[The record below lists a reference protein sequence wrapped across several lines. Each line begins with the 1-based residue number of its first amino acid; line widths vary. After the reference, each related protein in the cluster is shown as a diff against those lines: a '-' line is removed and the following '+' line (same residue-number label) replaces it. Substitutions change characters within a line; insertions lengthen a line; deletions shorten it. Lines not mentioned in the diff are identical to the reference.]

1 MDKIAIV
8 GTGLIGTSLG
18 MAIRQN
24 MPKAASI
31 VGTDRDRGN
40 SSDAQKMGALDRVEN
55 SLRTAVEGADIVVV
69 ATPVTAIRDVFVAI
83 APHLSQGCIVTDTGS
98 SKSEVMRWAEETLP
112 GHVSFVG
119 GHPMAGKETA
129 GPKNAD
135 AGLFRNKTYCIIP
148 APRARAEAVNTW
160 VKIVEGIGARHY
172 FIDPGEHDSFVAA
185 ASHLP
190 ALLSVALVRTTSK
203 SPSWADIAKVASTGY
218 RDITRL
224 ASGDPI
230 MHRDICS
237 TNSDLI
243 VSWIDAFMYELY
255 DMRER
260 IIKAGDGDASYIED
274 TFSDALYRRQ
284 QWITGSVTP
293 GANLLDA
300 REPLPTFGES
310 MGQLLIG
317 SRLMEHQKRLMEGW
331 GRGRRGNQDGDDGK
345 PEEKR

>member
-8 GTGLIGTSLG
+8 GTGLIGASLG
-18 MAIRQN
+18 MAIRQS
-24 MPKAASI
+24 MPKAATV
-31 VGTDRDRGN
+31 VGTDRDRGH
-40 SSDAQKMGALDRVEN
+40 SSDAQKMGALDKVEN
-55 SLRTAVEGADIVVV
+55 SLRSAVEGADIVVV
-69 ATPVTAIRDVFVAI
+69 AVPVTAIRDVFEAVA
-83 APHLSQGCIVTDTGS
+83 PYLSHGCLVTDTGS
-98 SKSEVMRWAEETLP
+98 SKGEVMRWAEEALP
-112 GHVSFVG
+112 DHVNFVG

-129 GPKNAD
+129 GPKHAEAN
-135 AGLFRNKTYCIIP
+135 LFRNKTYCVIP
-148 APRARAEAVNTW
+148 APRARADAVNKW

-172 FIDPGEHDSFVAA
+172 FIDAGEHDSFVAA

-237 TNSDLI
+237 TNSEYI

-260 IIKAGDGDASYIED
+260 VIKAGEGEPAYIEE
-274 TFSDALYRRQ
+274 TLGDALYRRQ
-284 QWITGSVTP
+284 QWMTGSVTP
-293 GANLLDA
+293 GTNLLDA
-300 REPLPTFGES
+300 REPLPTFGEN
-310 MGQLLIG
+310 MGQLLLG

-331 GRGRRGNQDGDDGK
+331 GRGGRQQD
-345 PEEKR
+345 EKEDEKK

>member
-18 MAIRQN
+18 MAIRQS
-24 MPKAASI
+24 MPKSATVI
-31 VGTDRDRGN
+31 GTDRDRGN
-40 SSDAQKMGALDRVEN
+40 ASDAQKMGALDKVEN
-55 SLRTAVEGADIVVV
+55 SLRSAVEGADIVVV
-69 ATPVTAIRDVFVAI
+69 AVPVTAIRDVFEAI
-83 APHLSQGCIVTDTGS
+83 APFLSQGCLVTDTGS
-98 SKSEVMRWAEETLP
+98 SKGEVMRWADEALP
-112 GHVSFVG
+112 DHINFVG

-129 GPKNAD
+129 GPKHAE
-135 AGLFRNKTYCIIP
+135 ASLFRNKTYCVIP
-148 APRARAEAVNTW
+148 ATRARADAVNKW

-172 FIDPGEHDSFVAA
+172 FIDAGEHDSFVAA

-190 ALLSVALVRTTSK
+190 ALLSVALVRATSR

-237 TNSDLI
+237 TNSEYI
-243 VSWIDAFMYELY
+243 VSWIDSFMYELY
-255 DMRER
+255 SMRDQV
-260 IIKAGDGDASYIED
+260 IKAGDGQPADIEE

-284 QWITGSVTP
+284 QWMTGSVTP
-293 GANLLDA
+293 GPNLLDA
-300 REPLPTFGES
+300 REPLPTFGEN
-310 MGQLLIG
+310 MGQLLLG

-331 GRGRRGNQDGDDGK
+331 GRGGRRQEDDK
-345 PEEKR
+345 EEDRK

>member
-8 GTGLIGTSLG
+8 GTGLVGTSLG

-24 MPKAASI
+24 MPKASTV

-40 SSDAQKMGALDRVEN
+40 SSDAQKMGALDKVEN
-55 SLRTAVEGADIVVV
+55 SLRSAVEGADVVVV
-69 ATPVTAIRDVFVAI
+69 ATPVTAIRDVFEAI
-83 APHLSQGCIVTDTGS
+83 SPYLSQGCLVTDTGS
-98 SKSEVMRWAEETLP
+98 SKGEVMRWAEETLP
-112 GHVSFVG
+112 SHVNFVG

-129 GPKNAD
+129 GPKHAE
-135 AGLFRNKTYCIIP
+135 ATLFRNKTYCVIP
-148 APRARAEAVNTW
+148 APRARADAVNKW
-160 VKIVEGIGARHY
+160 VKIVEAIGARHY
-172 FIDPGEHDSFVAA
+172 FIDAGEHDSFVAA
-185 ASHLP
+185 VSHLP

-203 SPSWADIAKVASTGY
+203 SPSWADIAKVASSGY

-230 MHRDICS
+230 MHRDICT
-237 TNSDLI
+237 TNSEFI

-260 IIKAGDGDASYIED
+260 VVRAGEGDAAYIEE

-284 QWITGSVTP
+284 QWMTGSVTP
-293 GANLLDA
+293 GPNLLDA
-300 REPLPTFGES
+300 REPLPTFGDN
-310 MGQLLIG
+310 MGQLLLG

-331 GRGRRGNQDGDDGK
+331 GRGRDQDKAEDGK
-345 PEEKR
+345 K

>member
-1 MDKIAIV
+1 LDKIAIV
-8 GTGLIGTSLG
+8 GTGLIGASLG
-18 MAIRQN
+18 MAIRQS
-24 MPKAASI
+24 MPKAATV

-40 SSDAQKMGALDRVEN
+40 SADAQKMGALDKVEN
-55 SLRTAVEGADIVVV
+55 SLRSAVEGADIVVV
-69 ATPVTAIRDVFVAI
+69 ATPVTAIRDVFQAI
-83 APHLSQGCIVTDTGS
+83 SPYLSEGCLVTDTGS
-98 SKSEVMRWAEETLP
+98 SKAEVMRWAEETLP
-112 GHVSFVG
+112 RHVNFVG

-129 GPKNAD
+129 GPKNAE
-135 AGLFRNKTYCIIP
+135 ANLFRNKTYCVIP
-148 APRARAEAVNTW
+148 APRARADAVNTW
-160 VKIVEGIGARHY
+160 VKIIEGIGARHY
-172 FIDPGEHDSFVAA
+172 FIDAGEHDSFVAA

-190 ALLSVALVRTTSK
+190 ALLSVALVRTTSR

-230 MHRDICS
+230 MHRDICA

-255 DMRER
+255 DMRLR
-260 IIKAGDGDASYIED
+260 VIKAGEGDASEIED

-310 MGQLLIG
+310 MGQLLLG

-331 GRGRRGNQDGDDGK
+331 GRDKREGQDDDKK
-345 PEEKR
+345 PDQKS